1 MRSFFYPS
9 IALMNRLGYT
19 RKFALLG
26 IISFVAIAVV
36 VSSLFASLNKTIQT
50 SQRELAGLA
59 LIKPISQTV
68 QLIQLHRGISSI
80 LLNGNEN
87 EQVRLAAEE
96 RQTVEAFNA
105 MAEKLP
111 ASLSSGEEFQNIK
124 ANWERLRKE
133 GLNWM
138 IDDNF
143 IAHNNLIER
152 LQLFEVSV
160 ADEYLLTLDTENAS
174 SYLIDTILI
183 KLPHV
188 LEYLG
193 QIRGYGSGIL
203 VDKQI
208 TERQRVK
215 LKVMMGELD
224 STLKI
229 LSVNINKTG
238 RYNPVVQKSLMV
250 AAGSIND
257 SANHI
262 TALVAEDITSA
273 HFTTSPNDFLD
284 IASMAI
290 DKGYAQMYDI
300 LLPSAEV
307 LIKSRIAT
315 AERTLYT
322 SVGISILLFLIAAY
336 FAVGVYKAITGSIKL
351 LAYSARTFTD
361 GDLRERVNLGTRDE
375 LSQIGDSFNEMADGF
390 SSMLSNVTQ
399 QKQEIL
405 RINAEL
411 EDRVRERTEELK
423 KAMVVADNANRAK
436 SDFLANMS
444 HEIRTPMNA
453 IIGLSH
459 LCLQTKLS
467 AKQGDYLQKVHGSA
481 KSLLGIINDVLDFS
495 KIEAGKMEVEQVQ
508 FELKDVMSNLA
519 TVLSAKA
526 EEKGLELLFE
536 TKLDV
541 PQCLIGD
548 SLRLGQILTNL
559 ANNAVKFTDN
569 GEVLVLTEVEEE
581 TASEIVLLF
590 TIRDT
595 GIGMTREQT
604 GKLFQA
610 FTQADSTTTRKYGG
624 TGLGLS
630 ISKQLVGL
638 MNGKIWV
645 ESTPG
650 KGSKFIFTARFGKAE
665 ERRAEKRHLPNI
677 DLQGMRVLVVDDN
690 ATCRHILQSYLE
702 SFTFN
707 VTKTVGG
714 LDALQAIEKANQDE
728 LPFQLVVLDW
738 KMPGMDGIEAARK
751 IREMAGLSIMP
762 KILLISA
769 FSQSE
774 DLRYLEGNVVN
785 GILAKPF
792 QQSELFDATVEIF
805 GSSEGSVKRGM
816 ATALF
821 HPDLVEKISGA
832 YLLLV
837 EDNEINQQVAR
848 ELLEMVGVT
857 VAIAE
862 NGEEAIARLWKEKF
876 DGVLMD
882 MQMPVMDGITATRE
896 IRKNPRLDDLPIIAM
911 TANVM
916 ASDREQ
922 CLAVGMNDYIIKPLD
937 PNQMVATLAKWIVPA
952 QANALP
958 PAYGQEEV
966 RVPETLPNLPGVRV
980 DQGVRR
986 MNGSVKGYCA
996 ILEKFRNGQQNTLAE
1011 IRSAIVA
1018 NDWGKA
1024 ERLSHTLMGLLG
1036 TLGAE
1041 KLKGKAGKLDVA
1053 IRDKTNA
1060 PIELLFPEVDF
1071 ELTRLFAA
1079 IDRALQLRA
1088 TEKGADE
1095 ELADATNPV
1104 NMEELTNLIH
1114 QVKLQLEQFDSSAG
1128 DTVARI
1134 RQIVNGDA
1142 AMKKAIVAIER
1153 HVSGYDY
1160 ERGLAELNACA
1171 KNFGI
1176 SSEA

>member
-36 VSSLFASLNKTIQT
+36 VYSLFISLDKTIQT
-50 SQRELAGLA
+50 SQRELDGLA
-59 LIKPISQTV
+59 LIKPISQVV

-80 LLNGNEN
+80 LLNGNEAV
-87 EQVRLAAEE
+87 QDRFAAEE
-96 RQTVEAFNA
+96 KQTVEAFNA
-105 MAEKLP
+105 MVGKLP
-111 ASLSSGEEFQNIK
+111 ASLASGAEFQNIN
-124 ANWERLRKE
+124 ANWERLRKD

-138 IDDNF
+138 IADNF
-143 IAHNNLIER
+143 TAHSNLIEK

-174 SYLIDTILI
+174 SYLIDTIII
-183 KLPHV
+183 KLPRV

-215 LKVMMGELD
+215 LKVMIGELD
-224 STLKI
+224 STLRI
-229 LSVNINKTG
+229 LSSNINKTG
-238 RYNPVVQKSLMV
+238 RYNPVVQKSLL
-250 AAGSIND
+250 AASSGIND
-257 SANHI
+257 SASNI
-262 TALVAEDITSA
+262 IALVAEDINTGQ
-273 HFTTSPNDFLD
+273 FTTSPSDFLD

-290 DKGYAQMYDI
+290 DKGYAQMYDT
-300 LLPSAEV
+300 LLPDAEL

-315 AERTLYT
+315 AEKTLYT

-336 FAVGVYKAITGSIKL
+336 FAIGVYKAITGSIKS
-351 LAYSARTFTD
+351 LAHSARTFTD
-361 GDLRERVNLGTRDE
+361 GDWRERVNLGTRDE
-375 LSQIGDSFNEMADGF
+375 LRQVGDSFNEMADGF
-390 SSMLSNVTQ
+390 STMLSNMTQ

-411 EDRVRERTEELK
+411 EDRVIERTEELK
-423 KAMVVADNANRAK
+423 KAMVAADDVNRAK

-459 LCLQTKLS
+459 LCMQTELTP
-467 AKQGDYLQKVHGSA
+467 KQSDYLQKVHGSA
-481 KSLLGIINDVLDFS
+481 KALLCIINDVLDFS
-495 KIEAGKMEVEQVQ
+495 KIEAGKMEMEQVHC
-508 FELKDVMSNLA
+508 ELKDVMSNLA
-519 TVLSAKA
+519 TVVSAKA

-541 PQCLIGD
+541 PQYLIGD

-559 ANNAVKFTDN
+559 ANNAIKFTDK
-569 GEVLVLTEVEEE
+569 GEVLVMTEVAEE
-581 TASEIVLLF
+581 TADDIVLLF
-590 TIRDT
+590 TVRDT

-604 GKLFQA
+604 SKLFQA
-610 FTQADSTTTRKYGG
+610 FTQADSTITRKFGG

-665 ERRAEKRHLPNI
+665 ERRAEKRHLPKI
-677 DLQGMRVLVVDDN
+677 DLQGMRVLAVDDN

-707 VTKTVGG
+707 VTMTSGS
-714 LDALQAIEKANQDE
+714 LDALQAIEKANRDGM
-728 LPFQLVVLDW
+728 PYQLVVLDW
-738 KMPGMDGIEAARK
+738 RMPGMDGIEAARK
-751 IREMAGLSIMP
+751 IHAMAGLSKMP

-774 DLRYLEGNVVN
+774 DLRHLEGNVVD

-792 QQSELFDATVEIF
+792 QQDELFDATMEIF
-805 GSSEGSVKRGM
+805 GNSDGKEKRRA

-821 HPDLVEKISGA
+821 HPDLVAKISGA

-857 VAIAE
+857 VAIAR
-862 NGEEAIARLWKEKF
+862 NGEEAIARLWEEKF

-882 MQMPVMDGITATRE
+882 MQMPVMDGVTATRE
-896 IRKNPRLDDLPIIAM
+896 IRKNPRLADLPIIAM
-911 TANVM
+911 TANVL
-916 ASDREQ
+916 ANDREQ
-922 CLAVGMNDYIIKPLD
+922 CLAAGMNDHITKPLD
-937 PNQMVATLAKWIVPA
+937 PNQMVTTLARWIIPAQPTSLPSAQGLAIVPS
-952 QANALP
+952 
-958 PAYGQEEV
+958 
-966 RVPETLPNLPGVRV
+966 PETLPDLPGVRV
-980 DQGVRR
+980 AEGVLR
-986 MNGSVKGYCA
+986 MCGSVAHYCA
-996 ILEKFRNGQQNTLAE
+996 ILEKFRLGQKNTLAE
-1011 IRSAIVA
+1011 IRSAIAA

-1024 ERLSHTLMGLLG
+1024 ELLAHTLRGLLG
-1036 TLGAE
+1036 TLGAD
-1041 KLKGKAGKLDVA
+1041 KLSAQAAELEAA
-1053 IRDKTNA
+1053 IRGKVDIQ
-1060 PIELLFPEVDF
+1060 IELLLPAVDL
-1071 ELTRLFAA
+1071 ELTQLLAA

-1088 TEKGADE
+1088 AAQGADNE
-1095 ELADATNPV
+1095 VADTACPV
-1104 NMEELTNLIH
+1104 NMEELTNLLR
-1114 QVKLQLEQFDSSAG
+1114 QVKLQLDEFDSSVE
-1128 DTVARI
+1128 DTLAKI
-1134 RQIVNGDA
+1134 LKIVSGDA
-1142 AMKKAIVAIER
+1142 AMKKAIVSIER

-1171 KNFGI
+1171 KNFGL
-1176 SSEA
+1176 SGEE

>member
-1 MRSFFYPS
+1 
-9 IALMNRLGYT
+9 MNRLGYT

-36 VSSLFASLNKTIQT
+36 VYSLFISLNKTIQT
-50 SQRELAGLA
+50 SQRELDGLA

-80 LLNGNEN
+80 LLNGNETVQN
-87 EQVRLAAEE
+87 RLDAEE
-96 RQTVEAFNA
+96 KQTVEAFNA
-105 MAEKLP
+105 LVDKLP
-111 ASLSSGEEFQNIK
+111 ASLASGEDFQDIK
-124 ANWERLRKE
+124 ANWERLRKQ

-138 IDDNF
+138 IADNF
-143 IAHNNLIER
+143 TAHNNLIEK

-174 SYLIDTILI
+174 SYLIDTIII

-208 TERQRVK
+208 TERQKVK
-215 LKVMMGELD
+215 LKVMIGELV

-229 LSVNINKTG
+229 LSVNIDKTG
-238 RYNPVVQKSLMV
+238 RYNPLVQKSLL
-250 AAGSIND
+250 AASVGIND
-257 SANHI
+257 SVNHI
-262 TALVAEDITSA
+262 IDLVAEDITTGL
-273 HFTTSPNDFLD
+273 FVTSPKDFLD

-290 DKGYAQMYDI
+290 DKGYAQMYDT
-300 LLPSAEV
+300 LLPDAEV

-315 AERTLYT
+315 AEKTLYT

-336 FAVGVYKAITGSIKL
+336 FAIGIYKAITGSIKS

-361 GDLRERVNLGTRDE
+361 GDLRERVNINTRDE
-375 LSQIGDSFNEMADGF
+375 FRQIGGSFNEMAEGF
-390 SSMLSNVTQ
+390 SAMLSKVTQ
-399 QKQEIL
+399 REQEIL

-411 EDRVRERTEELK
+411 EDRVRERTEMLRKSNAELQ
-423 KAMVVADNANRAK
+423 KAKVVADDANRAK

-459 LCLQTKLS
+459 LCMQTELS
-467 AKQGDYLQKVHGSA
+467 PKQGDYLQKVHGSA

-508 FELKDVMSNLA
+508 FKLKDVMSNLA
-519 TVLSAKA
+519 TVVSAKA
-526 EEKGLELLFE
+526 EEKGLELLFKTE
-536 TKLDV
+536 LEV
-541 PQCLIGD
+541 PQNLIGD

-559 ANNAVKFTDN
+559 ANNAIKFTDK

-581 TASEIVLLF
+581 TEDEVVLLF

-604 GKLFQA
+604 SKLFQA

-650 KGSKFIFTARFGKAE
+650 KGSKFIFTARFQKAV
-665 ERRAEKRHLPNI
+665 ERRAEERYLLNI
-677 DLQGMRVLVVDDN
+677 DLQGMRVLAVDDN
-690 ATCRHILQSYLE
+690 ATCLHILQSYLE
-702 SFTFN
+702 SFGFK
-707 VTKTVGG
+707 VTKSTSGP
-714 LDALQAIEKANQDE
+714 DALQSIVKADQDGM
-728 LPFQLVVLDW
+728 PYQLVVLDW
-738 KMPGMDGIEAARK
+738 KMPEMNGIEAARK
-751 IREMAGLSIMP
+751 IHEMAGLSRMP

-774 DLRYLEGNVVN
+774 DLRHLEGNVVD
-785 GILAKPF
+785 GILAKPL
-792 QQSELFDATVEIF
+792 QQSDLFDATAEIF
-805 GSSEGSVKRGM
+805 GKSEGSRKRGVV
-816 ATALF
+816 TSLF
-821 HPDLVEKISGA
+821 QPDLVAKISGA

-862 NGEEAIARLWKEKF
+862 NGKEAITRLWEEKF

-896 IRKNPRLDDLPIIAM
+896 IRKNPVLADLPIIAM
-911 TANVM
+911 TANVL

-922 CLAVGMNDYIIKPLD
+922 CLAAGMNDHITKPLD
-937 PNQMVATLAKWIVPA
+937 PNQMMATLAKWINPA
-952 QANALP
+952 QPTDLPSARRLAVAPSPEALP
-958 PAYGQEEV
+958 D
-966 RVPETLPNLPGVRV
+966 LPGVRV
-980 DQGVRR
+980 AEGVLR
-986 MNGSVKGYCA
+986 MSGSVALYCA
-996 ILEKFRNGQQNTLAE
+996 ILKKFRNGQKNTLAE
-1011 IRSAIVA
+1011 IRSAIA
-1018 NDWGKA
+1018 ADDWKKA
-1024 ERLSHTLMGLLG
+1024 GRLTHTLKGLLG
-1036 TLGAE
+1036 TLGAI
-1041 KLKGKAGKLDVA
+1041 KLNGKAAELEAAIHGKANVLIEPLLVA
-1053 IRDKTNA
+1053 
-1060 PIELLFPEVDF
+1060 VDL
-1071 ELTRLFAA
+1071 ELTQLFAA
-1079 IDRALQLRA
+1079 IDRALQLQAA
-1088 TEKGADE
+1088 TKGADGE
-1095 ELADATNPV
+1095 FADMTDPV
-1104 NMEELTNLIH
+1104 NMAELTNLIH
-1114 QVKLQLEQFDSSAG
+1114 QVKLQLEQFDSNAG

-1134 RQIVNGDA
+1134 RQIVSGDA
-1142 AMKKAIVAIER
+1142 TMKKAIIGIER

-1160 ERGLAELNACA
+1160 ERGLAELNACV

-1176 SSEA
+1176 SSEE